1 VRIAVDENEVQW
13 QELADRRSADLIVP
27 GATPAHGGLVLG
39 VAVYTAE
46 SYGPLQVHDDQEA
59 VYCVSG
65 KGMIRIGEEEFEIQP
80 GRAFY
85 IGRGV
90 AHATRR
96 TGPEPV
102 KVVYVHAP
110 D

>member
-1 VRIAVDENEVQW
+1 MRLVVHENEFTW
-13 QELADRRSADLIVP
+13 QEHSDRRSVDLIAP
-27 GATPAHGGLVLG
+27 GETPAHGGLSLG
-39 VAVYTAE
+39 VAEYTATE
-46 SYGPLQVHDDQEA
+46 YGPPQRHDDQEA

-65 KGMIRIGEEEFEIQP
+65 RGTICVGEQEHEMRP
-80 GRAFY
+80 GVAVY

>member
-1 VRIAVDENEVQW
+1 
-13 QELADRRSADLIVP
+13 
-27 GATPAHGGLVLG
+27 
-39 VAVYTAE
+39 
-46 SYGPLQVHDDQEA
+46 
-59 VYCVSG
+59 
-65 KGMIRIGEEEFEIQP
+65 M
-80 GRAFY
+80 AFY